1 MEIQFIFGILLGVIS
16 LIMMTIGLIL
26 YLQSTEKGG
35 PASAWALLVIGFGL
49 GIIGI
54 VLLSIDSGD
63 AVNDAFA

>member
-16 LIMMTIGLIL
+16 LALMAIGLIL

-35 PASAWALLVIGFGL
+35 PPSAWALLVIGFGL